1 MGNPHIG
8 AGEPM
13 PGSTPPSGMMGGSQ
27 STTGGSGMMDS
38 SRMGSDIPPM
48 GRPDM
53 RPGEHVTGTTP
64 PTTGFQQLPMGQEF
78 PGQGMM
84 GNQPGMQEGQP
95 QMMGGPETQTC
106 RINGVE
112 VSGRCEDLEKQTR
125 TFTTGIDLGGG
136 LRGTGPG
143 GCRNPEE
150 CQEFCHKSDNKKECG
165 GFADKFERP
174 EFKQGNFED
183 RQSMRQGPGEMSE
196 EHGEQ
201 QQERFEQERK
211 RAEERMLQQMKQG
224 MKQMTQMITQME
236 RRIAGLV
243 KRKVK
248 IPAEVT
254 SAMTELKVLVVQAQ
268 NITDP
273 SEMGEIGPQIG
284 ELVQTVNEQFGNLER
299 LAEFPRVIAQANRMV
314 RQMEAR
320 LKRLE
325 TRINARKLDVGD
337 ALAEARTALNS
348 IKSAIEAAKVAAA
361 QGDAEGAF
369 EQLEAGVFEQG
380 DTIGEKMFAL
390 EMIVQAPQ
398 KIAQT
403 NRELRQME
411 SRMKKFA
418 RKGQDMSEAKA
429 LLADARARLATIT
442 ALTKQKP
449 PAIEEIMGL
458 VEELEDVIDQIRDE
472 IGEEQIPQF
481 KAFELQLP
489 SGLPVAP
496 TASVEPAPAAAPVQ

>member
-1 MGNPHIG
+1 MGS
-8 AGEPM
+8 PM
-13 PGSTPPSGMMGGSQ
+13 GGPQTVGDQQTSQPGMTSGGQSGMMQ
-27 STTGGSGMMDS
+27 A
-38 SRMGSDIPPM
+38 PL

-53 RPGEHVTGTTP
+53 RPGEPVPGSTP
-64 PTTGFQQLPMGQEF
+64 PATNFQQLPTGQEF

-95 QMMGGPETQTC
+95 QMMGGPDTQTC
-106 RINGVE
+106 RVNGVE
-112 VSGRCEDLEKQTR
+112 IPGRCEDVEKQTR
-125 TFTTGIDLGGG
+125 KFTTGIDLGGG

-150 CQEFCHKSDNKKECG
+150 CQEFCNKSDNKKECG

-183 RQSMRQGPGEMSE
+183 RQSMRQGQGEMSGE
-196 EHGEQ
+196 QDEQ

-211 RAEERMLQQMKQG
+211 RAEERMLAQMKQG
-224 MKQMTQMITQME
+224 MKQMTKMITQME

-248 IPAEVT
+248 IPEEVT
-254 SAMTELKVLVVQAQ
+254 AAMTELKALVVKAQ

-273 SEMGEIGPQIG
+273 SEMGEIGPQVS

-299 LAEFPRVIAQANRMV
+299 LAEFPRVITQANRMV
-314 RQMEAR
+314 RQMEAQ

-337 ALAEARTALNS
+337 ALAEARTTLNS

-369 EQLEAGVFEQG
+369 EQLQAGVFEQG

-398 KIAQT
+398 RITQT

-411 SRMKKFA
+411 SRIKQFA
-418 RKGQDMSEAKA
+418 RKGKDMNEAKV

-449 PAIEEIMGL
+449 PPIEEIMGL
-458 VEELEDVIDQIRDE
+458 VEELENVIDQIRDE
-472 IGEEQIPQF
+472 MGEEEIPQF
-481 KAFELQLP
+481 KAFELSLP

-496 TASVEPAPAAAPVQ
+496 TTGVESAPAAAPVQ